1 MSIETNKA
9 TVRRYYEEVKN
20 QGNLALLEELAT
32 PDYVEHNPIPG
43 QEQGLAG
50 LRQRAEMM
58 ARAFRVDITV
68 EDMIAAGDR
77 VVVRFTNHVLH
88 QGTFMGLP
96 ATGKSA
102 TVQGIAVHSLQ
113 DSRIAERWILVDNFS
128 LLMQLGAFPQPSA
141 PGN

>member
-9 TVRRYYEEVKN
+9 TVRRYYDEVKN
-20 QGNLALLEELAT
+20 RGNLALLDELVT
-32 PDYVEHNPIPG
+32 PNYLEHNPIPG
-43 QEQGLAG
+43 QGQGLEG
-50 LRQRAEMM
+50 LRRRAETM
-58 ARAFRVDITV
+58 AAIFRSEITV
-68 EDMIAAGDR
+68 EDVIASGDR
-77 VVVRFTNHVLH
+77 VVVRFTNLVRH

-102 TVQGIAVHSLQ
+102 TVQGIAIHRLQ

-128 LLMQLGAFPQPSA
+128 LLMQLGAFRQPTT

>member
-9 TVRRYYEEVKN
+9 TVRRYYQEVKN

-32 PDYVEHNPIPG
+32 PDYVEHNPILG

-50 LRQRAEMM
+50 LRQRDEIM
-58 ARAFRVDITV
+58 ARAFRLDITV
-68 EDMIAAGDR
+68 EDVIAAGDR

-102 TVQGIAVHSLQ
+102 TVQGIAFHRLQ
-113 DSRIAERWILVDNFS
+113 GSRIAERWILIDNFS

-141 PGN
+141 PRN

>member
-113 DSRIAERWILVDNFS
+113 DGRIAERWILVDNFS
-128 LLMQLGAFPQPSA
+128 LLMQLGAFPQPSV